1 VPIAITWG
9 GETTTPLF
17 IQLALAR
24 VRRGRNVGHLTDAFA
39 LPIFAH
45 GVLRKLR
52 ERAVVPTVQKSEIQ
66 FIPTERFAELDNLGE
81 RPDIRWLAAEQSN
94 SSLIIADAAVLKLV
108 RRLVSGVHPEA
119 EISRYLTQ
127 LGYANTAPLYGEVV
141 RVDPEGVPHTLA
153 ILQGFIENQGDAWN
167 WSLDYLRRSVDEL
180 AVAVDTEAQVPDRD
194 NEAILVEGYSALTGI
209 IGRRL
214 GELHVALASASDDPA
229 FAPEPASAEQV
240 KAWIDGTQAMLAAAL
255 DLLAPRIP
263 QMLDPETQALAQS
276 LIDRR
281 AALVEAVDKLVQDD
295 AQALR
300 IRIHGDFHLGQV
312 LVAQGDAYLIDFE
325 GEPARSLEERRQKS
339 SPLRDVAGLL
349 RSLSYA
355 SAAAQSTTESAPQQT
370 ADRKRALFD
379 RFRAH
384 ATEAFLNEYRAAAA
398 NAPTPLVAHE
408 AEQAL
413 LDLFLIEKAAYEI
426 RYEAANRP
434 TWLSLPVR
442 GLAALT
448 SRLLGDTGA
457 PPAHDAPTQA
467 PGAATPPHP
476 AEGDY
481 E

>member
-1 VPIAITWG
+1 M
-9 GETTTPLF
+9 
-17 IQLALAR
+17 QLALAR

-45 GVLRKLR
+45 NVLRKLR
-52 ERAVVPTVQKSEIQ
+52 ERAVVPTVQKSEIK
-66 FIPTERFAELDNLGE
+66 FLPTERFAELDNLGD
-81 RPDIRWLAAEQSN
+81 RPEIRWLAAEQSN

-108 RRLVSGVHPEA
+108 RRLVSGIHPEA

-153 ILQGFIENQGDAWN
+153 ILQGFIDNQGDAWN

-180 AVAVDTEAQVPDRD
+180 AIAVDPETSTAPDRD
-194 NEAILVEGYSALTGI
+194 NEAILMEGYGELAGI

-214 GELHVALASASDDPA
+214 GELHVALASPTDDPS
-229 FAPEPASAEQV
+229 FAPEPADAIQV
-240 KAWIDGTQAMLAAAL
+240 KAWVDGTQSMLAAAL
-255 DLLAPRIP
+255 DLLAPRIE
-263 QMLDPETQALAQS
+263 QMSDPDTKALAQS
-276 LIDRR
+276 LIDHR
-281 AALVEAVDKLVQDD
+281 AALVAVVENLVSAD
-295 AQALR
+295 AGALR

-339 SPLRDVAGLL
+339 SPLRDVAGLM

-355 SAAAQSTTESAPQQT
+355 SAAAQSTLESAPQQT
-370 ADRKRALFD
+370 ADRKRVLFD

-384 ATEAFLNEYRAAAA
+384 ATEAFLVQYRAAVAD
-398 NAPTPLVAHE
+398 APAPLVEPE

-442 GLAALT
+442 GLAALA
-448 SRLLGDTGA
+448 SRLLGDTGT
-457 PPAHDAPTQA
+457 PAQTESSTQA
-467 PGAATPPHP
+467 PGAATPPNP